1 DIPGGARATSGCCYG
16 DYRAEIRCK
25 GVENATACVINGTIF
40 VTGGHYGSRGG
51 STYENIQAY
60 KPDINE
66 WIIVTITPHPG
77 MTHFKGSGHIFS
89 FVWNIFSQ
97 EIIVFMLSE
106 YGLCSV
112 TLNNK
117 LYLGGQTRM
126 RSRE

>member
-66 WIIVTITPHPG
+66 WIIVTITPHP
-77 MTHFKGSGHIFS
+77 
-89 FVWNIFSQ
+89 
-97 EIIVFMLSE
+97 E